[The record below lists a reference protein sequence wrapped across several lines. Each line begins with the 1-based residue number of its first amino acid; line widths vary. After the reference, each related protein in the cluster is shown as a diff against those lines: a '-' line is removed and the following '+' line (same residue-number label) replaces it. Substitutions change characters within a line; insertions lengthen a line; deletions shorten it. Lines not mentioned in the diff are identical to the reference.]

1 MTSEPAKTSVPN
13 LPHSH
18 QGGITIVVGA
28 QWGDEGK
35 GKWIDWIAS
44 GVDIIARYQGGN
56 NAGHTLYV
64 KGQKLVLHQIPSGIF
79 HDGQKCVLAAGVVIN
94 PGELVREMEKVA
106 PFAKVAPDN
115 LWLSARAHTITPW
128 HIATDGRREAQREAA
143 ASGSAI
149 GTTKRGIG
157 PTYSEKTARSGL
169 RFGDYVN
176 PVARKNWM
184 EAMTSAVDGF
194 ATHCESHKAEW
205 EAFSKVATQLAPFVC
220 DAEAR
225 VRKAAGEGKKILMEG
240 AQGTLLDLDHGTFP
254 FVTSSSTIA
263 AGACASLGIPPRAVT
278 GIYGIAKAYLTRV
291 GAGPFPTELTDETG
305 NALRERGQ
313 EFGATTGR
321 PRRCG
326 WFDAVAMRYAQDVNG
341 FDGVILNKFDILSG
355 MDELKI
361 AVAYEHPEL
370 GRIEQ
375 FPWNAEILAA
385 CKPIYKTFTG
395 WHGELPKT
403 GGIEALPKAALDY
416 IRAIEESSGI
426 KVVAAGTG
434 PGRDE
439 ALLGRGLPHL
449 LQT

>member
-1 MTSEPAKTSVPN
+1 MTSTTSSTSDLLARSTPAP
-13 LPHSH
+13 SH
-18 QGGITIVVGA
+18 ESGITIVVGA

-44 GVDIIARYQGGN
+44 GADIVARYQGGN

-64 KGQKLVLHQIPSGIF
+64 KGQKVVLHQIPSGVF
-79 HDGQKCVLAAGVVIN
+79 HGGQKCVLAAGVVIN
-94 PGELVREMEKVA
+94 PGELVREMAKVA
-106 PFAKVAPDN
+106 PFAKVTPDN

-176 PVARKNWM
+176 SVARKNWM
-184 EAMTSAVDGF
+184 EAMVTAVDGF
-194 ATHCESHKAEW
+194 AAHCESHKAEW
-205 EAFSKVATQLAPFVC
+205 EAFSKVADQLAPFVC

-225 VRKAAGEGKKILMEG
+225 VRKAASDGKKILMEG

-291 GAGPFPTELTDETG
+291 GAGPFP
-305 NALRERGQ
+305 
-313 EFGATTGR
+313 
-321 PRRCG
+321 
-326 WFDAVAMRYAQDVNG
+326 
-341 FDGVILNKFDILSG
+341 
-355 MDELKI
+355 
-361 AVAYEHPEL
+361 
-370 GRIEQ
+370 
-375 FPWNAEILAA
+375 
-385 CKPIYKTFTG
+385 
-395 WHGELPKT
+395 
-403 GGIEALPKAALDY
+403 
-416 IRAIEESSGI
+416 
-426 KVVAAGTG
+426 
-434 PGRDE
+434 
-439 ALLGRGLPHL
+439 
-449 LQT
+449 

>member
-1 MTSEPAKTSVPN
+1 MSAKGQSRKNEAAVSN
-13 LPHSH
+13 
-18 QGGITIVVGA
+18 GGITIVVGA

-35 GKWIDWIAS
+35 GKWIDWIA
-44 GVDIIARYQGGN
+44 GGADIVARYQGGN

-64 KGQKLVLHQIPSGIF
+64 KDQKVVLHQIPSGIF
-79 HDGQKCVLAAGVVIN
+79 HPGQKCVLAAGVVIN
-94 PGELVREMEKVA
+94 PGELVREIAKVA
-106 PFAKVAPDN
+106 PFATVTPEN
-115 LWLSARAHTITPW
+115 LWLSARAHVITPW
-128 HIATDGRREAQREAA
+128 HVATDGRREAQREAS
-143 ASGSAI
+143 SGSAI

-157 PTYSEKTARSGL
+157 PTYSDKTARSGL
-169 RFGDYVN
+169 RLGDYVN
-176 PVARKNWM
+176 PQARKDWIQ
-184 EAMTSAVDGF
+184 ATASANEGFSQHVDLN
-194 ATHCESHKAEW
+194 KAEW
-205 EAFSKVATQLAPFVC
+205 EAFAAAAQQLAPFVC

-225 VRKAAGEGKKILMEG
+225 VREAAANGKKILMEG

-263 AGACASLGIPPRAVT
+263 AGACASLGIPPRSVT

-291 GAGPFPTELTDETG
+291 GAGPFPTELLDKTG
-305 NALRERGQ
+305 DTIRERGQ

-370 GRIEQ
+370 GQINQ
-375 FPWNAEILAA
+375 FPWDPAVLAA
-385 CKPIYKTFTG
+385 CKPVYKSFKG
-395 WHGELPKT
+395 WHGELPKH
-403 GGIEALPKAALDY
+403 GGIEALPKEARDY
-416 IRAIEESSGI
+416 INAIEELSGI

-439 ALLGRGLPHL
+439 ALLGGD
-449 LQT
+449 LQRFVTLNS

>member
-1 MTSEPAKTSVPN
+1 MTSPSKKRP
-13 LPHSH
+13 

-35 GKWIDWIAS
+35 GKWIDWIA
-44 GVDIIARYQGGN
+44 GGADVVARYQGGN

-64 KGQKLVLHQIPSGIF
+64 KGQKVVLHQIPSGIF
-79 HDGQKCVLAAGVVIN
+79 HEGRKCVLGAGVVIN

-106 PFAKVAPDN
+106 AFAKVTPDN
-115 LWLSARAHTITPW
+115 LWLSARAHVITPW
-128 HIATDGRREAQREAA
+128 HVFMDGRREAVREAS
-143 ASGSAI
+143 SGSAI

-169 RFGDYVN
+169 RLGEFVN
-176 PVARKNWM
+176 PVARQLWVASM
-184 EAMTSAVDGF
+184 ASTVEGF
-194 ATHCESHKAEW
+194 AAHLASDFNSHASEW
-205 EAFSKVATQLAPFVC
+205 QAFAKVAERLAPFVC

-225 VRKAAGEGKKILMEG
+225 VRQCAAGGKKILMEG

-263 AGACASLGIPPRAVT
+263 AGACASLGLPPRDVT
-278 GIYGIAKAYLTRV
+278 GIYGIAKAYVTRV
-291 GAGPFPTELTDETG
+291 GAGPFPTELLDEMG

-361 AVAYEHPEL
+361 AVAYEHLEL

-375 FPWNAEILAA
+375 FPWNAEVLAA
-385 CKPIYKTFTG
+385 CKPVYRTFKG
-395 WHGELPKT
+395 WHGELPKK
-403 GGIEALPKAALDY
+403 GGIEALPKEARDY
-416 IRAIEESSGI
+416 IKAIEELSGI
-426 KVVAAGTG
+426 KVVGAGTG

-439 ALLGRGLPHL
+439 ALLGSDLVRLV
-449 LQT
+449 TFNA

>member
-1 MTSEPAKTSVPN
+1 MTSEPMKHST
-13 LPHSH
+13 SH
-18 QGGITIVVGA
+18 QSGITIVVGA

-35 GKWIDWIAS
+35 GKWIDWIA
-44 GVDIIARYQGGN
+44 GGADIVARYQGGN

-64 KGQKLVLHQIPSGIF
+64 KGQKVVLHQIPSGIF
-79 HDGQKCVLAAGVVIN
+79 HGGQKCVLAAGVVIN
-94 PGELVREMEKVA
+94 PGELVREMAKVA
-106 PFAKVAPDN
+106 PFATATPDN

-184 EAMTSAVDGF
+184 EAMVSAVDGF
-194 ATHCESHKAEW
+194 AAHCESHKAEW
-205 EAFSKVATQLAPFVC
+205 DAFSKVADQLAPFVC

-305 NALRERGQ
+305 DALRERGQ

-375 FPWNAEILAA
+375 FPWNAEVLAA
-385 CKPIYKTFTG
+385 CKPVYKTFTG

-416 IRAIEESSGI
+416 IRAIEKSSGI

-439 ALLGRGLPHL
+439 ALLGRDLERL
-449 LQT
+449 VALNS